1 MTQAGSTSKSHHVL
15 GSFFICTK
23 NFLKLFIF
31 CSIHGPYSFS
41 LLNNMAEYS
50 LSQESNQWA
59 SFKILSNNS
68 IFLNGSFY
76 HCPFL
81 CFLATGNNG
90 IHSSLTSFLLWP
102 STHSSE
108 AVDGTHYPSLSHQ
121 LAHVSLVSSPIH
133 LSFHHAPIDL
143 LFLSLSFLCE
153 HFQLEHSQHD
163 LHLSF
168 TVGFTLSHSHL
179 VLTSRPQCLA
189 PSSATGDILELFDG
203 VLPLGGECHPPCIV
217 APDGPR
223 TAPWSYPGP

>member
-1 MTQAGSTSKSHHVL
+1 MV
-15 GSFFICTK
+15 
-23 NFLKLFIF
+23 
-31 CSIHGPYSFS
+31 
-41 LLNNMAEYS
+41 
-50 LSQESNQWA
+50 
-59 SFKILSNNS
+59 
-68 IFLNGSFY
+68 SFY

-203 VLPLGGECHPPCIV
+203 VLPLGGECHPPHVV

-223 TAPWSYPGP
+223 PAPLPMRVPPASYRVARHTHLQLVARCGVGVHLDHVMAVQRGCDADVLL